1 MDCSLET
8 SAFAVSY
15 SEGRENP
22 NAVRRNRPSFVRY
35 HRKVLP
41 QNVRQ
46 VLNSIIIKRNGFV
59 MNTRLLLGA
68 LATAAVLA
76 SPAHAKLDGKVPEP
90 GMVTF
95 VTFSADG
102 CQPCRLMEPALRKL
116 DQEYEGRAAIREI
129 NTSEYPELVPY
140 FRIAAVPT
148 QILFDKDGK
157 ELGWR
162 SREPSRPLKRSLTRR
177 RPQSSRQD
185 PLLPLSVSPDGRLK
199 DEDKGQ
205 LKGRRMLNPRPFV
218 HSTEC
223 ENGRPPAWRTP
234 VSIWTFG
241 IRPIRRPA
249 WRCPSR

>member
-22 NAVRRNRPSFVRY
+22 NEVRRNRPSFVRY

-68 LATAAVLA
+68 LATAAVLV

-129 NTSEYPELVPY
+129 NTSEYPELV
-140 FRIAAVPT
+140 AVLPHR
-148 QILFDKDGK
+148 G
-157 ELGWR
+157 R
-162 SREPSRPLKRSLTRR
+162 AHP
-177 RPQSSRQD
+177 D
-185 PLLPLSVSPDGRLK
+185 PLRQGRQGARLAP
-199 DEDKGQ
+199 G
-205 LKGRRMLNPRPFV
+205 LHGRVDMTAGDREV
-218 HSTEC
+218 ITV
-223 ENGRPPAWRTP
+223 T
-234 VSIWTFG
+234 
-241 IRPIRRPA
+241 
-249 WRCPSR
+249 

>member
-59 MNTRLLLGA
+59 LNTRLLLGA

-129 NTSEYPELVPY
+129 VGPVDLMLRPPYGFVDDTLRQWAKAPIICWSLDTEDWKDPTPSRITADILRQVKDGDIILMHDIFDTSVTAAL
-140 FRIAAVPT
+140 AAVDQLLAQGYRLVT
-148 QILFDKDGK
+148 VEELFAQRG
-157 ELGWR
+157 
-162 SREPSRPLKRSLTRR
+162 
-177 RPQSSRQD
+177 QD
-185 PLLPLSVSPDGRLK
+185 PQPGAVYCSL
-199 DEDKGQ
+199 
-205 LKGRRMLNPRPFV
+205 
-218 HSTEC
+218 
-223 ENGRPPAWRTP
+223 PPAQKEEVEP
-234 VSIWTFG
+234 
-241 IRPIRRPA
+241 
-249 WRCPSR
+249 

>member
-1 MDCSLET
+1 
-8 SAFAVSY
+8 
-15 SEGRENP
+15 
-22 NAVRRNRPSFVRY
+22 
-35 HRKVLP
+35 
-41 QNVRQ
+41 
-46 VLNSIIIKRNGFV
+46 

-68 LATAAVLA
+68 LATAAVLV

-157 ELGWR
+157 ELGWHQGYMDESSMR
-162 SREPSRPLKRSLTRR
+162 QAIEGASRPLKRSPTRR
-177 RPQSSRQD
+177 RLQSSRQD